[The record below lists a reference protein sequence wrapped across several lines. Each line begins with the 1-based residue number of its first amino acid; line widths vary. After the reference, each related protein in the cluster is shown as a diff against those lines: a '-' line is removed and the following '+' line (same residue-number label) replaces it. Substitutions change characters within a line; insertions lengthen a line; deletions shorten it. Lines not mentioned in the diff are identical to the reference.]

1 MQIEKNIFPSQINF
15 GSDHIL
21 FVEGKEDSIDSEVL
35 SNILPIKVQALGP
48 SYNIMSVAQA
58 FANVQPIYYFII
70 DRDHHSAEVVEDY
83 WSKFPNTDTPNILIW
98 RKKEIENYFLD
109 SSFLSKS
116 SYFVTDKTEDDLQK
130 IILKQANR
138 YLYMAA
144 VNYTIISI
152 REELK
157 SNWIEI
163 FKNVDEFKTEAEALE
178 KLLTI
183 RNFSEFQQKVS
194 DKLKDEQ
201 IQSIFASYITL
212 ATGGEET
219 LKWGKGKWLDLL
231 PGKNILHSV
240 LGTALFVVK
249 NRNGIS
255 LTGREKEQEIIKDLL
270 TKTEHLPSDF
280 IQLATLLKKRT
291 GK

>member
-1 MQIEKNIFPSQINF
+1 MKSVNIYS
-15 GSDHIL
+15 L
-21 FVEGKEDSIDSEVL
+21 C
-35 SNILPIKVQALGP
+35 
-48 SYNIMSVAQA
+48 
-58 FANVQPIYYFII
+58 
-70 DRDHHSAEVVEDY
+70 
-83 WSKFPNTDTPNILIW
+83 
-98 RKKEIENYFLD
+98 
-109 SSFLSKS
+109 
-116 SYFVTDKTEDDLQK
+116 
-130 IILKQANR
+130 
-138 YLYMAA
+138 
-144 VNYTIISI
+144 
-152 REELK
+152 
-157 SNWIEI
+157 EI

-249 NRNGIS
+249 DRNGIS